1 MSDIKDYIKD
11 KGFLEF
17 FTGFAYLGP
26 NPIDARYVVQSKEQ
40 LESIASDRYNAA
52 YQGLKVFVLDENKF
66 YTYKYSD
73 KDFKI
78 KDTNAAKDEEI
89 KPQFI
94 ADADNKSIE
103 KTEVDKYGH
112 LIIYF
117 NDETSIDVGEVIG
130 PRGIEGPPGPKG
142 EKGEDGVQGV
152 EGPLGPT
159 GPQGEKGDKG
169 DQGEKGETGAQG
181 LKGEDGK
188 PGKDGV
194 NGKDGA
200 QGPKGDP
207 GERGPQ
213 GEQGPQGIQGL
224 QGIQGERGEKGETG
238 ATGPQGERGLPGEKG
253 AKGDQGLIGPTGPT
267 GATGDAGHTP
277 VITIGAAGT
286 WIIDGVNTG
295 EKVRGADGQSGAVG
309 PTGPTGA
316 IGATGPKGADG
327 QPGKDGTSVTVKVS
341 ESECVNIGDGYIDA
355 NGHLQILTSLDS
367 RTFKDVG
374 EIKGP
379 KGDPGKDGSD
389 ATVTSESVA
398 NVITDSDIIKDT
410 SNGLKLKLSNTLK
423 SKYDGYE
430 NDISSLSTNK
440 MNKTDAYT
448 KSQCNNIIDSKVLN
462 AAIGQEVNVTV
473 NIGEYKSGDVI
484 KATDT
489 IRAILIKLLSGQE
502 VVVPTPENTPIIIN
516 GEQKVPATDYYFN
529 STVNTDIGKQDVNG
543 AGLVDCAGYYNIEL
557 KADSIS
563 LTVDKTMSIIGLMVY
578 DELQKKY
585 TPLGSGKKTFEELT
599 DCVESEAGKTYT
611 LNSLGLQAANN
622 GALQTGAKCIIVVNI
637 IE

>member
-26 NPIDARYVVQSKEQ
+26 NPIDARYVVQTREQ
-40 LESIASDRYNAA
+40 LESIASDKYNAA
-52 YQGLKVFVLDENKF
+52 YHGLKVFVLDENKF

-73 KDFKI
+73 KAFEN
-78 KDTNAAKDEEI
+78 KDSEDSEEL
-89 KPQFI
+89 KLQFI
-94 ADADNKSIE
+94 ADADNKSIIR
-103 KTEVDKYGH
+103 TEVNEYGH

-117 NDETSIDVGEVIG
+117 NDETSIDAGEVVG
-130 PRGIEGPPGPKG
+130 PRGIQGPPGPKG
-142 EKGEDGVQGV
+142 EPGEQGIQGV
-152 EGPLGPT
+152 EGAIGPTGPIGPTGSAGPT
-159 GPQGEKGDKG
+159 GPQGEKGLQGERGEQGIQGPKGEDGLPGKDGLNGDKG
-169 DQGEKGETGAQG
+169 DQGPRGPT
-181 LKGEDGK
+181 
-188 PGKDGV
+188 
-194 NGKDGA
+194 
-200 QGPKGDP
+200 GPKG
-207 GERGPQ
+207 E
-213 GEQGPQGIQGL
+213 QGIQGL
-224 QGIQGERGEKGETG
+224 QGIQGI
-238 ATGPQGERGLPGEKG
+238 QGERGESGE
-253 AKGDQGLIGPTGPT
+253 IGPTGPQ
-267 GATGDAGHTP
+267 GLQ
-277 VITIGAAGT
+277 
-286 WIIDGVNTG
+286 GVQG
-295 EKVRGADGQSGAVG
+295 LVG
-309 PTGPTGA
+309 PTGPKGQNGSNGSNGLTPHIDPSTGYWF
-316 IGATGPKGADG
+316 IGEENTRVFAAGPTGPKGDKGLVGPTGPAGRDG
-327 QPGKDGTSVTVKVS
+327 VDGKDGTSVTVKSS
-341 ESECVNIGDGYIDA
+341 ESECTVLGDSYIDD
-355 NGHLQILTSLDS
+355 NGHLQILTSLDP

-374 EIKGP
+374 EIRGP
-379 KGDPGKDGSD
+379 AGKDGSD
-389 ATVTSESVA
+389 ATVTSESIA

-502 VVVPTPENTPIIIN
+502 VIIPTPENTPIIIN
-516 GEQKVPATDYYFN
+516 GVQKTPATDYYFN
-529 STVNTDIGKQDVNG
+529 STINTEIGKQDVNG
-543 AGLVDCAGYYNIEL
+543 KGLVDCNGYYNITL
-557 KADSIS
+557 KADNIN

-599 DCVESEAGKTYT
+599 NCVESETSKTYT
-611 LNSLGLQAANN
+611 LNSLGLQAANG
-622 GALQTGAKCIIVVNI
+622 GALQTGAKCIIIVNI
-637 IE
+637 I

>member
-73 KDFKI
+73 KDFEI
-78 KDTNAAKDEEI
+78 KDINAAKDEEI

-103 KTEVDKYGH
+103 KTEVDKQGH

-117 NDETSIDVGEVIG
+117 NDETSIDVGEVVG

-142 EKGEDGVQGV
+142 EKGEDGIQGV

-169 DQGEKGETGAQG
+169 DSGEKGETGAQG
-181 LKGEDGK
+181 PKGADGQ

-213 GEQGPQGIQGL
+213 GERGLQGIQGP
-224 QGIQGERGEKGETG
+224 QGIQGERGEKGDIG
-238 ATGPQGERGLPGEKG
+238 ATGPQGERGLRGE
-253 AKGDQGLIGPTGPT
+253 KGDQGLIGPTGPT
-267 GATGDAGHTP
+267 GATGEAGHTP
-277 VITIGAAGT
+277 VIAIGAAGT
-286 WIIDGVNTG
+286 WTIDNANTG
-295 EKVRGADGQSGAVG
+295 VPVTGPKGDTGATG

-327 QPGKDGTSVTVKVS
+327 QPGKDGTSVTVKAS

-355 NGHLQILTSLDS
+355 NGHLWILTSLDP

-379 KGDPGKDGSD
+379 KGDKGDNGSD
-389 ATVTSESVA
+389 ASVTAESVA
-398 NVITDSDIIKDT
+398 NVITDSDIVKNTD
-410 SNGLKLKLSNTLK
+410 NGLKLELDSTLKTKYNGYESTINNLSN
-423 SKYDGYE
+423 S
-430 NDISSLSTNK
+430 K

-448 KSQCNNIIDSKVLN
+448 RAECNTAISN
-462 AAIGQEVNVTV
+462 ATIGQEITVAV
-473 NIGEYKSGDVI
+473 NIGKYTSGDTI
-484 KATDT
+484 KETDT

-502 VVVPTPENTPIIIN
+502 VVVPTPENTPIIVN
-516 GEQKVPATDYYFN
+516 GEQKTPAADYYFN
-529 STVNTDIGKQDVNG
+529 STVNTDIGKQDING
-543 AGLVDCAGYYNIEL
+543 DGLVDCAGYYNIEL

-563 LTVDKTMSIIGLMVY
+563 LTVDKTMSIIGLMIY

-585 TPLGSGKKTFEELT
+585 TPFGSGKRTFEELT
-599 DCVESEAGKTYT
+599 DCIESEAGKTYT
-611 LNSLGLQAANN
+611 LNSLGIQVANN

>member
-66 YTYKYSD
+66 YTYRYSD
-73 KDFKI
+73 KDFEI
-78 KDTNAAKDEEI
+78 KDTDAAKDEEI

-103 KTEVDKYGH
+103 KTEVDKQGH

-117 NDETSIDVGEVIG
+117 NDETSIDVGEVVG

-142 EKGEDGVQGV
+142 EKGEDGLPGI
-152 EGPLGPT
+152 EGAVGPT
-159 GPQGEKGDKG
+159 GPQGDKGEKGDP
-169 DQGEKGETGAQG
+169 GEKGETGAQG
-181 LKGEDGK
+181 PKGEDGK

-200 QGPKGDP
+200 QGPQGIQ
-207 GERGPQ
+207 GERGPQGQQGLQ
-213 GEQGPQGIQGL
+213 GEQGPQGIQGP
-224 QGIQGERGEKGETG
+224 QGEKGDTG
-238 ATGPQGERGLPGEKG
+238 AAGPQGERGLPGEKG

-267 GATGDAGHTP
+267 GATGNAGHTP
-277 VITIGAAGT
+277 VITISAAGT
-286 WIIDGVNTG
+286 WTIDNDDTGVPATG
-295 EKVRGADGQSGAVG
+295 SKGDKG

-316 IGATGPKGADG
+316 IGPIGPKGEDG
-327 QPGKDGTSVTVKVS
+327 QPGKDGTSVTVKAS

-389 ATVTSESVA
+389 ASVTAESVA
-398 NVITDSDIIKDT
+398 RVITNSDIVKNTD
-410 SNGLKLKLSNTLK
+410 NGLKLELNSTLK
-423 SKYDGYE
+423 NLYDGYGDTLLLKA
-430 NDISSLSTNK
+430 NTADVYDKST
-440 MNKTDAYT
+440 
-448 KSQCNNIIDSKVLN
+448 IDSMLQTVKIGKNIQVKIALGGFKV
-462 AAIGQEVNVTV
+462 G
-473 NIGEYKSGDVI
+473 
-484 KATDT
+484 DT
-489 IRAILIKLLSGQE
+489 INKGTTLDEFIEKLFSDGTTE
-502 VVVPTPENTPIIIN
+502 TSTPTTTQIIIN
-516 GEQKVPATDYYFN
+516 GKQYYSEGDQYPDKLN
-529 STVNTDIGKQDVNG
+529 VGNG
-543 AGLVDCAGYYNIEL
+543 AEAKTVEAYYGDNIRLSNNADTTIKVASGMTIYGIFFKDDFGTWQPFDDTEKSIEDLFTVTTEDGYKVYRYTSYGQAY
-557 KADSIS
+557 ADD
-563 LTVDKTMSIIGLMVY
+563 T
-578 DELQKKY
+578 
-585 TPLGSGKKTFEELT
+585 
-599 DCVESEAGKTYT
+599 
-611 LNSLGLQAANN
+611 LGLNP
-622 GALQTGAKCIIVVNI
+622 LCIII
-637 IE
+637 TKILD